1 MKEAYLIC
9 AERENKPK
17 CMECTWF
24 KTDPHDLP
32 DFGKCIRNHWNVIS
46 SDEACADFA
55 YPKGGKE
62 IIGKEFIY
70 GN

>member
-1 MKEAYLIC
+1 MKEPYRIC
-9 AERENKPK
+9 AERKNKPK

-46 SDEACADFA
+46 SDEACVDFA

-62 IIGKEFIY
+62 IIGKEL
-70 GN
+70 NL

>member
-1 MKEAYLIC
+1 MKELYLIR
-9 AERENKPK
+9 AERDNKPK

-46 SDEACADFA
+46 SDEACADFS
-55 YPKGGKE
+55 YPKGGDA
-62 IIGKEFIY
+62 IISAGELDE
-70 GN
+70 